1 MPLPGPSRN
10 FSARPA
16 SRTRTGPPP
25 GPAFERFF
33 APIFLSAKPFATS
46 SRSAAGTTSSTRPAL
61 FARFASRTLPARMT
75 SRAPARPIIRGRRV
89 VPPHAGRIP
98 SLISGRP
105 ICVFG
110 ESDARRQS
118 IERTVSQP
126 PPRQAPSIAA
136 TVGNG
141 RFASLLNVR
150 CGPRT
155 ISGSAPLS
163 AVAISFTSAPAMK
176 MPGLREIRTRA
187 FTSARAASES
197 SIRSNSSITGREYL
211 LTFSPGVSNSRTA
224 RPSASTVRRKADVA
238 CRAPAGVSVS
248 FSSKVMATAAFRG
261 RLPRAARRPPPPRS
275 PF

>member
-1 MPLPGPSRN
+1 MM
-10 FSARPA
+10 
-16 SRTRTGPPP
+16 
-25 GPAFERFF
+25 
-33 APIFLSAKPFATS
+33 S
-46 SRSAAGTTSSTRPAL
+46 S
-61 FARFASRTLPARMT
+61 
-75 SRAPARPIIRGRRV
+75 APARPIIRGRRV

-126 PPRQAPSIAA
+126 PPTQAPSMAA
-136 TVGNG
+136 TVVKG

-150 CGPRT
+150 CPPRI
-155 ISGSAPLS
+155 ISGSEPAS

-176 MPGLREIRTRA
+176 IPGFREMRTSALTSVRAARPSRTR
-187 FTSARAASES
+187 S
-197 SIRSNSSITGREYL
+197 SSCMTGREYL

-224 RPSASTVRRKADVA
+224 RPSASTVRRKAH
-238 CRAPAGVSVS
+238 APGVVFAGASALISSSV
-248 FSSKVMATAAFRG
+248 MGTAAFRG
-261 RLPRAARRPPPPRS
+261 GLPRAATSPPPPRS